1 MNAHDENRNH
11 PSGDQKQKLAYTLA
25 EAAFQTGYSVRTL
38 QHHIQMGNLIARYA
52 NTKCVIPHDDLVSWL
67 EHLPTEPPKR

>member
-1 MNAHDENRNH
+1 MNSRTENRSG
-11 PSGDQKQKLAYTLA
+11 PGGDQMQKLAYTLA

-52 NTKCVIPHDDLVSWL
+52 NTKCVIPHNDLVSWL
-67 EHLPTEPPKR
+67 EHLPTEPPKK